1 MGSSRGTKCFC
12 RAERRSRGVRRMEA
26 LTGATAAGEEG
37 KGLFTGRRILIA
49 EDNEITAEIICEI
62 LRMCGIIT
70 EVESN
75 ALTEQNLKICQTGV
89 MPIRYIR

>member
-75 ALTEQNLKICQTGV
+75 GALAVEEFFSRLRELT
-89 MPIRYIR
+89 MPS

>member
-1 MGSSRGTKCFC
+1 MRGEVVASGEW
-12 RAERRSRGVRRMEA
+12 RPLREPQLPE
-26 LTGATAAGEEG
+26 TAG

-49 EDNEITAEIICEI
+49 EDNEINAEIICKI

-75 ALTEQNLKICQTGV
+75 GPWLSKRSLPRLRELT
-89 MPIRYIR
+89 MPS